1 MMAEEI
7 FMLAGEVSGDKLG
20 GTILKE
26 MRQRGYK
33 DRVVGVGGVEMQAQ
47 GLEPIFPM
55 QELTVMGIGGA
66 IRHYSRLKKRLYQ
79 LVDYIRKLK
88 PRMVFTI
95 DSKAFSLRFGKE
107 LKSVM
112 AKEGWNVPIVHLVAP
127 TVWAWGA
134 GRAKSIPQSDDH
146 LLWLFPFEVPYFT
159 KYGASARTVGHPA
172 ADIKWP
178 SKGVSRKNL
187 SLSSN
192 DKVIGLFPGSRR
204 REVGGILPDM
214 CEALRLVRETQP
226 DIKAVLPAATSVR
239 SIIEEFL
246 TPEDGVQLVDEAL
259 RYDVM
264 RAADYGLI
272 CSGTVTLET
281 ALAGLQGSAYYA
293 SDPVSVFI
301 GKRLVDMTK
310 VILPNAIT
318 GEEIYSLQLN
328 KEFNASSMALKIQEF
343 LDNPNKTTLDSSQ
356 KLKTALT
363 PDHGLGKHGSR
374 FDQNVVDAIDDILNG
389 L

>member
-1 MMAEEI
+1 MAEEI

-33 DRVVGVGGVEMQAQ
+33 DNVVGIGGVEMQAQ

-79 LVDYIRKLK
+79 LVDYIRQSK

-95 DSKAFSLRFGKE
+95 DSKAFSLRLGKE

-112 AKEGWNVPIVHLVAP
+112 AKEGWYVPIVHLVAP

-134 GRAKSIPQSDDH
+134 GRAKSIPQSVDH
-146 LLWLFPFEVPYFT
+146 LLCLFPFEVPYFT
-159 KYGASARTVGHPA
+159 KYGASARAVGHPA

-178 SKGVSRKNL
+178 SKGASRKKL

-214 CEALRLVRETQP
+214 CEALRLVRETHP

-301 GKRLVDMTK
+301 GKCLVDMTK

-343 LDNPNKTTLDSSQ
+343 LDNPNKTTLDLSQ

-363 PDHGLGKHGSR
+363 PDHGLGKRGSR

>member
-1 MMAEEI
+1 MTQEI

-20 GTILKE
+20 GIILQE

-33 DRVVGVGGVEMQAQ
+33 DRIVGVGGIEMQAQ
-47 GLEPIFPM
+47 GLESIFPM
-55 QELTVMGIGGA
+55 PELTVMGIGGA
-66 IRHYSRLKKRLYQ
+66 IKHYSHLKKRLHQ
-79 LVDYIRKLK
+79 LVDHIRKSK

-95 DSKAFSLRFGKE
+95 DSKAFSLRLGKE

-112 AKEGWNVPIVHLVAP
+112 AKEGWSVPIIHLVAP

-134 GRAKSIPQSDDH
+134 GRAKSIPKSVDH
-146 LLWLFPFEVPYFT
+146 LLCLFPFEVPYFT
-159 KYGASARTVGHPA
+159 KYGASARAVGHPA
-172 ADIKWP
+172 ADLKWP
-178 SKGVSRKNL
+178 AKTHAREKL
-187 SLSSN
+187 SLSDN

-214 CEALRLVRETQP
+214 CEALRLVRKTYP
-226 DIKAVLPAATSVR
+226 DLKAVLPAATSVCG
-239 SIIEEFL
+239 IIDEFL

-281 ALAGLQGSAYYA
+281 ALAGLIGSAYYA
-293 SDPVSVFI
+293 SDPISVFI

-328 KEFNASSMALKIQEF
+328 KEFNAATMASKIEAF
-343 LDNPNKTTLDSSQ
+343 LETSNKSKLDLSQ

-363 PDHGLGKHGSR
+363 PDSDLGKRGSR
-374 FDQNVVDAIDDILNG
+374 FDHNVVDAIDDVLNG

>member
-1 MMAEEI
+1 MAEEI

-33 DRVVGVGGVEMQAQ
+33 DNVVGIGGVEMQAQ

-66 IRHYSRLKKRLYQ
+66 VRHYSRLKKRLYQ
-79 LVDYIRKLK
+79 LVDYIRQSK

-95 DSKAFSLRFGKE
+95 DSKAFSLRLGKE

-134 GRAKSIPQSDDH
+134 GRAKSIPQSVDH
-146 LLWLFPFEVPYFT
+146 LLCLFPFEVPYFT
-159 KYGASARTVGHPA
+159 KYGASARAVGHPA

-178 SKGVSRKNL
+178 SKGASRKKL

-214 CEALRLVRETQP
+214 CEALRLVRETHP

-239 SIIEEFL
+239 SIIKEFL

-264 RAADYGLI
+264 KAADYGLI

-343 LDNPNKTTLDSSQ
+343 LDNPNKTTLDLSQ

-363 PDHGLGKHGSR
+363 PDHGLGKRGSR

>member
-1 MMAEEI
+1 MAEEI

-33 DRVVGVGGVEMQAQ
+33 DNVVGIGGVEMQAQ

-79 LVDYIRKLK
+79 LVDYIRQSK

-95 DSKAFSLRFGKE
+95 DSKAFSLRLGKE

-112 AKEGWNVPIVHLVAP
+112 AKEGWYVPIVHLVAP

-134 GRAKSIPQSDDH
+134 GRAKSIPQSVDH
-146 LLWLFPFEVPYFT
+146 LLCLFPFEVPYFT
-159 KYGASARTVGHPA
+159 KYGASALAVGHPA

-178 SKGVSRKNL
+178 SKGASRKKL

-214 CEALRLVRETQP
+214 CEALCLVRETHP

-301 GKRLVDMTK
+301 GKSLVDMTK

-343 LDNPNKTTLDSSQ
+343 LDNPNKTTLDLSQ

-363 PDHGLGKHGSR
+363 PDHGLGKRGSR